1 MAVLPA
7 TVDATTGPCPF
18 ALAGRSRTVA
28 VPTTPA
34 DVVIRDAEETDLGSV
49 LRIERDAF
57 DQPWPYTAFER
68 FLGEPGFLVATR
80 GGVDHEAGAVVG
92 YVVGDVTP
100 NFGRDIGH
108 VKDLAVA
115 EPARERGIGRSLLV
129 RSLVALAVGGADV
142 VKLEVRESNAP
153 ARALYRD
160 VGFEVA
166 RRVPRYYQDG
176 EDALVMVLDVA
187 DWQSRR
193 D

>member
-1 MAVLPA
+1 
-7 TVDATTGPCPF
+7 
-18 ALAGRSRTVA
+18 VA

-34 DVVIRDAEETDLGSV
+34 DVTIRGAEQSDLRSIV
-49 LRIERDAF
+49 DIERASF

-68 FLGEPGFLVATR
+68 FLDEPGFLVAVASSVVHDD
-80 GGVDHEAGAVVG
+80 GVVG

-115 EPARERGIGRSLLV
+115 DAARRRGIGRSLLV
-129 RSLVALAVGGADV
+129 RSLVALAVAGAEV
-142 VKLEVRESNAP
+142 VKLEVREGNDA
-153 ARALYRD
+153 ARTLYRD
-160 VGFEVA
+160 VGFETA

-187 DWQSRR
+187 EWREGDVEAEP
-193 D
+193 